1 MAETAEPTS
10 TAMLCVRDDALVEAF
25 RRGEFDYQKIL
36 QHLSLWE
43 ESQAPPESEPPIQ
56 EITFDPS
63 YSQLI

>member
-1 MAETAEPTS
+1 VCEN
-10 TAMLCVRDDALVEAF
+10 DALVEAF

>member
-1 MAETAEPTS
+1 MLRDVCEES
-10 TAMLCVRDDALVEAF
+10 TFCCVSASARQLHRYCYLHLLSSF
-25 RRGEFDYQKIL
+25 